1 MNTPRT
7 HKGFQT
13 VWSVLRLIGAAPG
26 LLISASSEYL
36 RFKKTFI
43 AHAVTSGLPK
53 EAAEEIA
60 RRYKPT
66 KLIKSLQ
73 SKNTAEASTVS

>member
-7 HKGFQT
+7 RNGFKT

-26 LLISASSEYL
+26 LMIAASSEYR

-43 AHAVTSGLPK
+43 AHAVTGGLPP
-53 EAAEEIA
+53 EAAEELA

-66 KLIKSLQ
+66 KLIQSLQ
-73 SKNTAEASTVS
+73 RVDSNNPDTVS